1 MNVIYEPKGKAYEY
15 CKLAANLYKGCG
27 HGCLYCYAPDATF
40 ALRETFHGNPTPRPD
55 ILRKL
60 QADVFGFET
69 DSPILLSFTS
79 DPYQPAEQ
87 QTQLTRHAISILK
100 TARLKVSILSKGG
113 LRATRDF
120 DLLGPGDEVG
130 ATLTFT
136 DPAMSREWEP
146 GAAPPLER
154 IKYLRAAHDRGL
166 KTWVSLEPVID
177 PRQSLELIDLAHQY
191 VDTFKVGILNHHPKA
206 KEIDWR
212 DFGLKAVSMLERL
225 GSTYYV
231 KKDLQ
236 RWMA

>member
-27 HGCLYCYAPDATF
+27 HGCLYCYAVDATF
-40 ALRETFHGNPTPRPD
+40 SVASVFHEHPEPRPD

-60 QADVFGFET
+60 QADAFGFQA
-69 DSPILLSFTS
+69 DGPILLSFTS
-79 DPYQPAEQ
+79 DPYQPIDEQ
-87 QTQLTRHAISILK
+87 HQLTRHAISILK
-100 TARLKVSILSKGG
+100 NSGLKVSILSKGG

-136 DPAMSREWEP
+136 DPAMSRKWEP
-146 GAAPPLER
+146 DAAPPLDR
-154 IKYLRAAHDRGL
+154 MKYLKEAHDRGL

-177 PRQSLELIDLAHQY
+177 PRQSLELIDLTHQF
-191 VDTFKVGILNHHPKA
+191 VDVFKVGILNHHPLT

-212 DFGLKAVSMLERL
+212 DFGKSAVSKLESL
-225 GSTYYV
+225 GCSYYV
-231 KKDLQ
+231 KVDL
-236 RWMA
+236 RKYLN